1 LLGLSLAA
9 ADTTAKSAQ
18 ADKSWLA
25 IPFLEIFNA
34 RDADPA
40 ISESSVAIPAGGRSI
55 SGFLVRPIVAG
66 RLPALLLLSGG
77 GEIPDWLRQSAREIA
92 STGFVALAPA
102 YDPEGLGSNSTLVQA
117 VAGDQLGTNVDAALS
132 WLASQAFVDAQRVG
146 AAGWGEEGAEQVL
159 RLAQRGKIQGG
170 VVADTAACN
179 NPDRW
184 LQVRAVPLLIIQGA
198 GSCTAAKAAALQQMF
213 ARAQLPHA
221 LHLYPGVSGSF
232 LQSTAAPGPAA
243 AADRAWVD
251 IYEFLAKNVED
262 TNPAAVP
269 ASSQP
274 QNEIARIVDIMRVI
288 NADDGVRGE
297 LARSLAALPA
307 GNAQWE
313 RARSQAAV
321 LAEAGNLLLERRPP
335 KGSLTGWRERA
346 AEFRSAAQAVL
357 RAVEQRDFPAAQEAL
372 RRLPQ
377 ACAACHADYR

>member
-1 LLGLSLAA
+1 M
-9 ADTTAKSAQ
+9 
-18 ADKSWLA
+18 
-25 IPFLEIFNA
+25 FNA
-34 RDADPA
+34 RDAGPA
-40 ISESSVAIPAGGRSI
+40 ISASSVAIPAGGRSI

-102 YDPEGLGSNSTLVQA
+102 YDPEGLGLNSALVQA
-117 VAGDQLGTNVDAALS
+117 VAGDQLGTNIDAAIS
-132 WLASQAFVDAQRVG
+132 WLANQGFVDAQRIG
-146 AAGWGEEGAEQVL
+146 AAGWREGAEQVL
-159 RLAQRGKIQGG
+159 RLARRGKIQGG

-179 NPDRW
+179 NTDRW

-232 LQSTAAPGPAA
+232 LQSTAASGPVAA
-243 AADRAWVD
+243 AAAERAWVD

-262 TNPAAVP
+262 TSPAAAP

-288 NADDGVRGE
+288 NADDGVRGQ
-297 LARSLAALPA
+297 LARSLAALPTD
-307 GNAQWE
+307 NAQWE

-335 KGSLTGWRERA
+335 KGPLTGWRERA

-357 RAVEQRDFPAAQEAL
+357 RAVEQRDFPAAQAAL